1 MRFSSLPVVVYVEN
15 IFPGKIRPIPW
26 HPAWP
31 KDVVG
36 DGSNVSGEGA
46 ATDKRAIPGYHNQ
59 LAKQEG
65 DHLKAAVGE
74 IKAMIEQSRNLLEEK
89 EKELSL
95 LKSR

>member
-1 MRFSSLPVVVYVEN
+1 MRFSSLPLVVYVEI
-15 IFPGKIRPIPW
+15 IFAGKMRPIPW
-26 HPAWP
+26 HPSWP
-31 KDVVG
+31 KSVIG
-36 DGSNVSGEGA
+36 DGSNISGEGA

-59 LAKQEG
+59 LAKEEG
-65 DHLKAAVGE
+65 DRLKAAVGE